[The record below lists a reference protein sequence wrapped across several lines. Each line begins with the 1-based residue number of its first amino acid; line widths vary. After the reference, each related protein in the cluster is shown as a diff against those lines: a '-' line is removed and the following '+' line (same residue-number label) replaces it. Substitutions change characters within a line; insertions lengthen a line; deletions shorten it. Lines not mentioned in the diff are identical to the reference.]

1 MAYYELKKMIVYVT
15 IILAFCLLQF
25 MNEIYPRLHS
35 IIYTIFIFLFLTY
48 LAQAFVFP
56 FVNEYLNAVPSI
68 IQPVIK
74 LLVFSVLLLFLSQIL
89 EELLVEYEYTSLAT
103 IITFT
108 TKAILLLIW
117 IQHMQPFFD
126 KFFAIFGSLT

>member
-1 MAYYELKKMIVYVT
+1 MIVYVT

-25 MNEIYPRLHS
+25 IQEIYPRLHS

-48 LAQAFVFP
+48 IAQSMVFP
-56 FVNEYLNAVPSI
+56 FVNDFLGVIPPVV
-68 IQPVIK
+68 QPVIK
-74 LLVFSVLLLFLSQIL
+74 LLLFSMLLLFLSQIV
-89 EELLVEYEYTSLAT
+89 EELLIEYEYTSLAS

-117 IQHMQPFFD
+117 IQHMQPFFQ
-126 KFFAIFGSLT
+126 KFFAIIESLT

>member
-1 MAYYELKKMIVYVT
+1 MIVYVT

-25 MNEIYPRLHS
+25 IQEIYPRLHS

-48 LAQAFVFP
+48 IAQSTVFP
-56 FVNEYLNAVPSI
+56 FVNDFLGVIPPVV
-68 IQPVIK
+68 QPVIK
-74 LLVFSVLLLFLSQIL
+74 LLLFSMFLLFLSQIV
-89 EELLVEYEYTSLAT
+89 EELLIEYEYTSLAS

-117 IQHMQPFFD
+117 IQHMQPFFQ
-126 KFFAIFGSLT
+126 KFFAIIESLT